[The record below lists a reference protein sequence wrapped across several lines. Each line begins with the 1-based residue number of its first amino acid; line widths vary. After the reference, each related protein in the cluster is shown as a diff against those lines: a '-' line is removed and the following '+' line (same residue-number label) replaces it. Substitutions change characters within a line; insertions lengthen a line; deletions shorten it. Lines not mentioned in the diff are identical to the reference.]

1 MGREVRHGKQMHE
14 GHFYRNM
21 FITLYLEVC
30 TPTPPAQAQQSL
42 YIPKISLYC
51 DLCNNECVLS
61 FQQALLDSTWGT
73 CNTERLEKAL
83 CLERQ
88 QSGAETL
95 VKRYLLAD
103 QQLTTMFDTS
113 TIYETRKEIGN
124 ARRHTHRLC
133 THTTLEQEGCTTCLY
148 VHEDN

>member
-1 MGREVRHGKQMHE
+1 MENKCMKVISTETCLLVIFGSLHTHTTVASTT
-14 GHFYRNM
+14 
-21 FITLYLEVC
+21 IIIC
-30 TPTPPAQAQQSL
+30 TE
-42 YIPKISLYC
+42 K
-51 DLCNNECVLS
+51 S

-133 THTTLEQEGCTTCLY
+133 THTT
-148 VHEDN
+148 